1 MEGAIGKVIV
11 VVETQN
17 VSDLLEVGEQ
27 LTVAEGWQEEKD
39 TVQEQEQVQGQ
50 VQGQG
55 QVQEQVR
62 EQDRGVSQASTVEEW
77 RIVVGV
83 RWEENGI
90 VP

>member
-1 MEGAIGKVIV
+1 MGKVIV

-27 LTVAEGWQEEKD
+27 LTVAEDWQEEKD
-39 TVQEQEQVQGQ
+39 TVQEQEQ
-50 VQGQG
+50 GQG
-55 QVQEQVR
+55 QEQEQVW

-77 RIVVGV
+77 HIVVGDQP
-83 RWEENGI
+83 EENGI